1 MKYKSIILTDKR
13 KSLKEYSTF
22 NLIFFSFVIIT
33 LIIYWNVFHYKILEY
48 FGKNTDVIYWEFWI
62 LTLTFFMMYKP
73 SEEKLLEYKFSL
85 LFKDLSIQNQVSYK
99 SITAD
104 IPINELDRFDKP
116 EFNNQ
121 IVNSYVKINE
131 SVFNILCIKKE
142 NRIRI
147 TLIREEKN
155 NQVIF
160 ICSKLLEN
168 YKSLDN
174 LVSHYLKSFQL
185 NHPNI

>member
-1 MKYKSIILTDKR
+1 MKYKSIVFIKE

-22 NLIFFSFVIIT
+22 NLIFFSFVFIT
-33 LIIYWNVFHYKILEY
+33 LIIYWNAFHYRVLEY
-48 FGKNTDVIYWEFWI
+48 FEKNTDVLFWEFWI
-62 LTLTFFMMYKP
+62 FTLTFFMLYKP
-73 SEEKLLEYKFSL
+73 SEERLLEYKFSL

-99 SITAD
+99 SITPK
-104 IPINELDRFDKP
+104 IPINELDRFEKT

-121 IVNSYVKINE
+121 RVNSYVKINE

-142 NRIRI
+142 NWIRI
-147 TLIREEKN
+147 TLMREEKN
-155 NQVIF
+155 NQSIF

-174 LVSHYLKSFQL
+174 LVSYYIKSFHL
-185 NHPNI
+185 NNPTN

>member
-1 MKYKSIILTDKR
+1 MKYKSGIVVNKR

-22 NLIFFSFVIIT
+22 NMIFFSFVFIT
-33 LIIYWNVFHYKILEY
+33 LIIYWNTFHYIVLEY
-48 FGKNTDVIYWEFWI
+48 FGKNTDVFYWEFLI
-62 LTLTFFMMYKP
+62 FSSIFFMMYKP

-99 SITAD
+99 SITAY
-104 IPINELDRFDKP
+104 IPINEMDRFDKP
-116 EFNNQ
+116 EFNNL

-131 SVFNILCIKKE
+131 SIFNIRCIKKD
-142 NRIRI
+142 NWIRI

-155 NQVIF
+155 NQSIF

-174 LVSHYLKSFQL
+174 LVSHYIKSFQL

>member
-1 MKYKSIILTDKR
+1 MKFKSIVVDKR
-13 KSLKEYSTF
+13 KSLNEYSTF
-22 NLIFFSFVIIT
+22 NMIFFSFVFIT
-33 LIIYWNVFHYKILEY
+33 LIIYWNAFHYRVLVY
-48 FGKNTDVIYWEFWI
+48 FEKNTDVLLWEFWI
-62 LTLTFFMMYKP
+62 FTISFFMMYKP

-99 SITAD
+99 SITAY
-104 IPINELDRFDKP
+104 IPINELDRYGKP
-116 EFNNQ
+116 EFNNL

-131 SVFNILCIKKE
+131 SIFNILCIKKE

-155 NQVIF
+155 NQSIF

-174 LVSHYLKSFQL
+174 LVSHYIKSFQL
-185 NHPNI
+185 NNPTI